1 MSPAAA
7 SVSVVPIGR
16 FRFGVACSSPSQLT
30 LQRATHLG
38 ESSAAEVFPLS
49 FESDV
54 SPVGGPFGGD
64 LTGFVVLE
72 DFKTMRTRGHRVTP
86 NRLQRTVITATRARR
101 ELVIS
106 LCTRCDALRETAC
119 RR

>member
-7 SVSVVPIGR
+7 SVSVVPAGK
-16 FRFGVACSSPSQLT
+16 FRFGMGCSSLSQLT

-54 SPVGGPFGGD
+54 SLVGGPVGGD

-72 DFKTMRTRGHRVTP
+72 DFKTNAHKGSSR
-86 NRLQRTVITATRARR
+86 
-101 ELVIS
+101 
-106 LCTRCDALRETAC
+106 DA
-119 RR
+119 

>member
-16 FRFGVACSSPSQLT
+16 FRFGVACSSPSQLP

-54 SPVGGPFGGD
+54 SLVGGPVGSD
-64 LTGFVVLE
+64 LTGFVDLE

-86 NRLQRTVITATRARR
+86 NDWIKT
-101 ELVIS
+101 
-106 LCTRCDALRETAC
+106 DADAAHPKC
-119 RR
+119 